1 MEPAGR
7 MQRPCL
13 AGSLRW
19 AGFALSVRGLG
30 LGVGEFA
37 IMGLLPDVVGGFG
50 ISIPQTGHAISSY
63 AHGVVVGA
71 PAIAVLAARMA
82 RRTLLLALMTASILG
97 NIATALAPCRVRAI
111 MQ

>member
-1 MEPAGR
+1 

-30 LGVGEFA
+30 LGIGEFA
-37 IMGLLPDVVGGFG
+37 IMGLLPDVVGDFG
-50 ISIPQTGHAISSY
+50 ISIPQAGHAISAY
-63 AHGVVVGA
+63 VLGVVMGA

-82 RRTLLLALMTASILG
+82 RRTLLLALMTAFVLG
-97 NIATALAPCRVRAI
+97 NIATALAPCRVRPI